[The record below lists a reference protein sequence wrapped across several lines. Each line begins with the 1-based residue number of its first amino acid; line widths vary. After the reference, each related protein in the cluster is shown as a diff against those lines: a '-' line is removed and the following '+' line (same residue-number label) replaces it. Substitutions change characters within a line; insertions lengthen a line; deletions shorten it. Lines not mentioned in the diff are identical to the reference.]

1 MPTYHYR
8 CPNGH
13 DFEHFE
19 RKITDRSRTKCPTCG
34 KMAQRQISGGA
45 GLLFKGSGFYATDYK
60 KSGATARESAE
71 SKDHEEKPK
80 TPGPTPKTDSSS
92 SKPAQSKGSDS

>member
-13 DFEHFE
+13 DFERFE
-19 RKITDRSRTKCPTCG
+19 RKITDRSRAKCPTCG

-60 KSGATARESAE
+60 KSAPGPKESGE
-71 SKDHEEKPK
+71 PKGHDEKPK
-80 TPGPTPKTDSSS
+80 VKDAAKTDSST
-92 SKPAQSKGSDS
+92 SKPTNSKGSDS